1 MAAGDVLLFS
11 RPITWANF
19 RRDPFGTLMCA
30 LIHLTTRSKWNH
42 AAIALSDTE
51 MIEATNRGVVVSPIR
66 SSDEIHTIS
75 VCPAD
80 IDGTTGDALSDAL
93 WVCGDPCVN
102 LFVGNDLEESLA
114 VAAAAVGT
122 KYGYFNAFWCG
133 LRNLIPGAAHIKTG
147 KTIICSELVA
157 LALMYAGH
165 RWDKDTALVSPGDLA
180 EHFGV
185 NRR

>member
-1 MAAGDVLLFS
+1 MSAGDVLLFS

-19 RRDPFGTLMCA
+19 RKDKFGTLMCA

-42 AAIALSDTE
+42 AAIGLDSE
-51 MIEATNRGVVVSPIR
+51 QMIEATNRGVVVSSIR
-66 SSDEIHTIS
+66 SSDEIRVIPAREPLMTFGCVLS
-75 VCPAD
+75 PPKRDCP
-80 IDGTTGDALSDAL
+80 
-93 WVCGDPCVN
+93 N
-102 LFVGNDLEESLA
+102 QFYGNDKEEALA

-185 NRR
+185 ARR

>member
-1 MAAGDVLLFS
+1 VSAGDVLLFS

-19 RRDPFGTLMCA
+19 RRDKFGTLMCA

-42 AAIALSDTE
+42 AAVALDSE
-51 MIEATNRGVVVSPIR
+51 QMIEATNKGVVVSPIR
-66 SSDEIHTIS
+66 SSDEIRVIAIPPDEGQFGG
-75 VCPAD
+75 C
-80 IDGTTGDALSDAL
+80 GKAL
-93 WVCGDPCVN
+93 PCT
-102 LFVGNDLEESLA
+102 LPYHGNDLEETLA

-122 KYGYFNAFWCG
+122 RYGYFNAFWCG

-147 KTIICSELVA
+147 KTIICSELVSF
-157 LALMYAGH
+157 ALMYAGH
-165 RWDKDTALVSPGDLA
+165 QWHKDTALVSPGDLA

>member
-1 MAAGDVLLFS
+1 MAAGDVLLFARKS
-11 RPITWANF
+11 SWANF
-19 RRDPFGTLMCA
+19 RRDPFGTVMCA

-66 SSDEIHTIS
+66 SQDEIAVVPAELPIMTFGCALTPPLND
-75 VCPAD
+75 CP
-80 IDGTTGDALSDAL
+80 
-93 WVCGDPCVN
+93 N
-102 LFVGNDLEESLA
+102 QFYGNDLEETLA
-114 VAAAAVGT
+114 VAAAAEGT
-122 KYGYFNAFWCG
+122 RYGYFNAFWCG

-147 KTIICSELVA
+147 KTIICSELVS

-185 NRR
+185 NRK

>member
-1 MAAGDVLLFS
+1 MSAGDLLLFS

-19 RRDPFGTLMCA
+19 RKDKFGTLMCA

-42 AAIALSDTE
+42 AAIGLDDE
-51 MIEATNRGVVVSPIR
+51 QMIEATNRGVVVSPIR
-66 SSDEIHTIS
+66 SSDEIRVIPATEVGEIDCALIPPG
-75 VCPAD
+75 VC
-80 IDGTTGDALSDAL
+80 DARY
-93 WVCGDPCVN
+93 
-102 LFVGNDLEESLA
+102 FGNDKEEALA

-185 NRR
+185 PRK

>member
-11 RPITWANF
+11 RKITPAAF
-19 RRDPFGTLMCA
+19 RADPFGTLMCA
-30 LIHLTTRSKWNH
+30 LIHLTTRSRFNH
-42 AAIALSDTE
+42 AAIALDDSH
-51 MIEATNRGVVVSPIR
+51 MIEAVSVGVKVSPIE
-66 SSDEIHTIS
+66 SSD
-75 VCPAD
+75 D
-80 IDGTTGDALSDAL
+80 ITVIP
-93 WVCGDPCVN
+93 VCGTDTLAPFADNHCNVSGYE
-102 LFVGNDLEESLA
+102 GNDLEETLA

-157 LALMYAGH
+157 FALMYAGH
-165 RWDKDTALVSPGDLA
+165 RWDKDTALVSPGDVA

-185 NRR
+185 ER

>member
-1 MAAGDVLLFS
+1 MAAGDVLVFS
-11 RPITWANF
+11 RPTTWANF
-19 RRDPFGTLMCA
+19 KRDKFGTVMTT

-42 AAIALSDTE
+42 AAIALDDKR
-51 MIEATNRGVVVSPIR
+51 MIEATNRGVVVSPIE
-66 SSDEIHTIS
+66 SSDEIGVIWMPTDEGEF
-75 VCPAD
+75 A
-80 IDGTTGDALSDAL
+80 G
-93 WVCGDPCVN
+93 CGAGQPCD
-102 LFVGNDLEESLA
+102 LPYCGNDLEEVLA

-185 NRR
+185 AR